1 MDFEPRAFLWVWV
14 VVVFVFFSMSDSK
27 LIPYILPLV
36 PALALLMASSPEE
49 SLRRDLVRTSA
60 GVIAAGI
67 LLMAAAA
74 ILPQLLRDPARAAYF
89 GELRLPL
96 LGMGLVAAGGG
107 WIARGRKDP
116 AAALGITAY
125 VCFAILLMGAGSVA
139 PLYSGASLAAQ
150 ISPAI
155 MPATKL
161 YSVRTYDQTLPFYL
175 GHTMTLVEERGEA
188 RLRTHLRTAEGN
200 QHTRGLQHALA
211 RRA

>member
-1 MDFEPRAFLWVWV
+1 MNH
-14 VVVFVFFSMSDSK
+14 VVFHPGARGGVSALDPARSARRSPAPGAAQTLRWISSRVPFFGYGWSSSSCFSRCQ
-27 LIPYILPLV
+27 IRSSFRTSCRSS
-36 PALALLMASSPEE
+36 ALALLMASSPEE
-49 SLRRDLVRTSA
+49 TLRRDLVRTSA

-74 ILPQLLRDPARAAYF
+74 ILPQLLHDPARAPYF

-125 VCFAILLMGAGSVA
+125 VCFAILLMGAGRVA

-155 MPATKL
+155 MPATN
-161 YSVRTYDQTLPFYL
+161 STPF
-175 GHTMTLVEERGEA
+175 A
-188 RLRTHLRTAEGN
+188 RMIRHCHFISGIP
-200 QHTRGLQHALA
+200 
-211 RRA
+211 